1 MRHENQ
7 FKVVGG
13 REGVMMGNLKRYFA
27 RNTNTTRN
35 INLSYLHRIYRTL
48 RAVRGISGHLG
59 PPGHQGAL
67 RDLIYKD
74 GH

>member
-1 MRHENQ
+1 MGW
-7 FKVVGG
+7 GG
-13 REGVMMGNLKRYFA
+13 VRMENLKRYFA

-35 INLSYLHRIYRTL
+35 TNLTYLHRIYRTL
-48 RAVRGISGHLG
+48 RAVRGISSHLG

-67 RDLIYKD
+67 QDLIYRD